1 MWQNH
6 GVGTVT
12 TDRHSSQALCI
23 ENRVMRRLLTLKD
36 GMVSGIWPSEQRKVH
51 AKTEGDECRMFKRPK
66 VQKASRQGKTS
77 MKKNERSS

>member
-12 TDRHSSQALCI
+12 TDRHSPRALCI
-23 ENRVMRRLLTLKD
+23 ENRAMRRLLTLKD
-36 GMVSGIWPSEQRKVH
+36 RMASGIWPSEQRKVH

-66 VQKASRQGKTS
+66 VQKACKTGQD
-77 MKKNERSS
+77 